1 MVVVAV
7 AVAEEEALVA
17 VYDRYDVKDGD
28 DRNDGNDDD
37 GCDDND
43 CDDDVINIMKINKTL

>member
-1 MVVVAV
+1 MSWFLLDLCLPLDVVVAV

-28 DRNDGNDDD
+28 DRYDGNQ
-37 GCDDND
+37 
-43 CDDDVINIMKINKTL
+43 